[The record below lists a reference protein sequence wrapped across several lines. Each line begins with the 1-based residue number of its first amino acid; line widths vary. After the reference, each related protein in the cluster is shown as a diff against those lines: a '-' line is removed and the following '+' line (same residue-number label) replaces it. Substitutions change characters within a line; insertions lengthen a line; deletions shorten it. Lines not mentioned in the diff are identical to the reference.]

1 MSFAVSRRTREIGIR
16 VALGSRSWRVM
27 LTILRRPL
35 VHLAA
40 GVAFGGLFAFWIA
53 SAGGE
58 FMTIRLA
65 LGIAGYALI
74 MLGVCLLACVVPAG
88 RVLKVD
94 PISALRP
101 E

>member
-1 MSFAVSRRTREIGIR
+1 
-16 VALGSRSWRVM
+16 M

-35 VHLAA
+35 VQLAA
-40 GVAFGGLFAFWIA
+40 GVAFGGLLAFWIA

-58 FMTIRLA
+58 SVTIRL
-65 LGIAGYALI
+65 GFGVGGYALI

-94 PISALRP
+94 PISALRAD
-101 E
+101 